1 MRERGFGI
9 QDKSANILQIVTKI
23 QLKYK
28 LVLIGLLPNP
38 TITTGIV
45 PNSNDKTKCTPL
57 QGAEANQKD
66 PVAQGIIFGSG
77 VGKNDCHLF
86 QLCSLRYLI

>member
-1 MRERGFGI
+1 VGNDSENQVSGNYRECAREDLGI

-66 PVAQGIIFGSG
+66 PAIIFGS
-77 VGKNDCHLF
+77 
-86 QLCSLRYLI
+86 